1 MNKLFSRVLAWYD
14 KYIGVSW
21 RFIRVWQRNRDVF
34 LRLWHSEAPGFVA
47 EPIIIILAMGLG
59 LGAYVGLVDGEK
71 YIEFI
76 APGIIAS
83 YAMFSA
89 SFECTY
95 GSFVRMEYQK
105 THDAILATPLNADD
119 VTAGEIFWG
128 ATRSFLTGTVILI
141 IAAAFQLVHSPW
153 ALLIPLLSFL
163 EGILFAAIAM
173 LFTSIVPSMYSF
185 NYYFTLFVTPMFF
198 FSGVFFPLSSFPELV
213 QNLSW
218 IVPLTPVVQLT
229 RALINGKLQLDLL
242 WALALII
249 ALTILFFSVS
259 LFTMRRRLTV

>member
-1 MNKLFSRVLAWYD
+1 MKLF
-14 KYIGVSW
+14 SW

-34 LRLWHSEAPGFVA
+34 FRLWHSEAPGAMA
-47 EPIIIILAMGLG
+47 EPIIILLAMGLG
-59 LGAYVGLVDGEK
+59 LGTYVGLVDGQK

-105 THDAILATPLNADD
+105 TYDAIIATPLSVED

-128 ATRSFLTGTVILI
+128 ATRSLMTGTIILA
-141 IAAAFQLVHSPW
+141 IAAAFQLVPSPW
-153 ALLIPLLSFL
+153 ALVIPGLAFL
-163 EGILFAAIAM
+163 EGLMFASIAI
-173 LFTSIVPSMYSF
+173 LFTSIVPAIYSF
-185 NYYFTLFVTPMFF
+185 NYFFTLFITPMFF
-198 FSGVFFPLSSFPELV
+198 FSGVFFPLSSFPETV

-218 IVPLTPVVQLT
+218 IAPLTPVVHLT
-229 RALINGKLQLDLL
+229 RALFNGEFRLELL

-249 ALTILFFSVS
+249 GLAALFFSVS
-259 LFTMRRRLTV
+259 LVTMRRRLTT

>member
-1 MNKLFSRVLAWYD
+1 MRFP
-14 KYIGVSW
+14 SW
-21 RFIRVWQRNRDVF
+21 RSFRVWQRNRDVF
-34 LRLWHSEAPGFVA
+34 FRLWHSEAPGFIA
-47 EPIIIILAMGLG
+47 EPIIILLAMGLG
-59 LGAYVGLVDGEK
+59 LGAYVGLVDGQK

-105 THDAILATPLNADD
+105 TYDAIIATPLSIED

-128 ATRSFLTGTVILI
+128 ATRALMTGTAILA

-153 ALLIPLLSFL
+153 ALLIPLLAFL
-163 EGILFAAIAM
+163 EGILFASIAI
-173 LFTSIVPSMYSF
+173 LFTSIVPAIYSF

-198 FSGVFFPLSSFPELV
+198 FSGVFFPLSSFPEIV
-213 QNLSW
+213 QRLSL
-218 IVPLTPVVQLT
+218 ILPLTSVVRLS
-229 RALINGKLQLDLL
+229 RALVSGDLQPDLL
-242 WALALII
+242 WSLAIIIILAL
-249 ALTILFFSVS
+249 LFFSIS
-259 LFTMRRRLTV
+259 LVTMRRRLTE